1 MNALR
6 ADLVHIA
13 HWIKPGARVLD
24 LGCCDGALIAH
35 LRDTKGCNVLGVD
48 RDDAAVLA
56 CLEKNLNV
64 IQQDL
69 ESGLSLFDDNAFD
82 VVIQTE
88 TLQQM
93 RRVEP
98 ILAEIARVGRE
109 AILSFPNFGY
119 WQHRWQLFK
128 GRMPVS
134 KSLPYQWFDT
144 PNIRCATL
152 NDFADFAAKHGLH
165 VQDRVALHEGRRVD
179 RLPNLRGSLAVFR
192 LQKHSMHNR

>member
-1 MNALR
+1 MNLR
-6 ADLVHIA
+6 SDQQYVARWV
-13 HWIKPGARVLD
+13 KPGSRVLD
-24 LGCCDGALIAH
+24 LGCDDGVLLAY
-35 LRDTKGCNVLGVD
+35 LRDEKQCTVLGID

-56 CLEKNLNV
+56 TLELGIDV

-69 ESGLSLFDDNAFD
+69 ESGLALFEDNAFD
-82 VVIQTE
+82 VVLQLE

-98 ILAEIARVGRE
+98 MLAEIARVGRE

-119 WQHRWQLFK
+119 WQHRWQILR

-134 KSLPYQWFDT
+134 KTLPHQWFDT

-152 NDFADFAAKHGLH
+152 NDFADLAANCGLT
-165 VQDRVALHEGRRVD
+165 VIDRAALHQGAQINFM
-179 RLPNLRGSLAVFR
+179 PNLRGSQAVFR
-192 LQKHSMHNR
+192 FAA

>member
-1 MNALR
+1 MLR
-6 ADLVHIA
+6 ADLA
-13 HWIKPGARVLD
+13 HVAAWIPNGARVLD
-24 LGCCDGALIAH
+24 LGCGTGELLAH
-35 LRDTKGCNVLGVD
+35 LRDTKQCEVLGVELE
-48 RDDAAVLA
+48 DAAVLA
-56 CLEKNLNV
+56 CLQKGLNV

-69 ESGLSLFDDNAFD
+69 ESGLSLFEDNAFD

-134 KSLPYQWFDT
+134 KSLPYQWYDT

-152 NDFADFAAKHGLH
+152 NDFADFAAKHGLE
-165 VQDRVALHEGRRVD
+165 VEDRIALHEGQRVGV
-179 RLPNLRGSLAVFR
+179 LPNLRGSLAVFR
-192 LQKHSMHNR
+192 FTKE

>member
-1 MNALR
+1 MTLR
-6 ADLVHIA
+6 SDLLHVA
-13 HWIKPGARVLD
+13 HWIPQQARVLD
-24 LGCCDGALIAH
+24 LGCGNGDLLAY
-35 LRDTKGCNVLGVD
+35 LRDHKQCDVLGVE
-48 RDDAAVLA
+48 REDAAVLA
-56 CLEKNLNV
+56 CMRKGLNV
-64 IQQDL
+64 VQQDL
-69 ESGLSLFDDNAFD
+69 EAGLSLFDDNAFD

-119 WQHRWQLFK
+119 WQHRWQLIK

-134 KSLPYQWFDT
+134 KTLPFQWFDT

-152 NDFADFAAKHGLH
+152 ADFADFAAKHGLL
-165 VQDRVALHEGRRVD
+165 VQDRVALHEGERVNL
-179 RLPNLRGSLAVFR
+179 LPNLRGSLAVFR
-192 LQKHSMHNR
+192 LSKA

>member
-1 MNALR
+1 VKATNMLR
-6 ADLVHIA
+6 ADLAYVA
-13 HWIKPGARVLD
+13 AWIPNGARVLD
-24 LGCCDGALIAH
+24 LGCGTGELLAH
-35 LRDTKGCNVLGVD
+35 LRDTKHCDVLGVE
-48 RDDAAVLA
+48 REDAAVLA
-56 CLEKNLNV
+56 CLQKNLNV

-134 KSLPYQWFDT
+134 KSLPYQWYDT

-152 NDFADFAAKHGLH
+152 NDFADFAAKHGLE
-165 VQDRVALHEGRRVD
+165 VEDRIALHEGQRVGV
-179 RLPNLRGSLAVFR
+179 LPNLRGSLAVFR
-192 LQKHSMHNR
+192 FKKD

>member
-1 MNALR
+1 
-6 ADLVHIA
+6 
-13 HWIKPGARVLD
+13 
-24 LGCCDGALIAH
+24 LGCGSGELLAH
-35 LRDTKGCNVLGVD
+35 LRDQKSCDVLGVERED
-48 RDDAAVLA
+48 TAVLA
-56 CLEKNLNV
+56 CLQKGLNV

-69 ESGLSLFDDNAFD
+69 EAGLSLFDDNAFD
-82 VVIQTE
+82 IVIQTE

-109 AILSFPNFGY
+109 AILTFPNFGY

-134 KSLPYQWFDT
+134 KSLPYQWYDT

-152 NDFADFAAKHGLH
+152 ADFADFAAKHGLK
-165 VQDRVALHEGRRVD
+165 VEDRVALHEGAQINL
-179 RLPNLRGSLAVFR
+179 LPNLRGSLAVFR
-192 LQKHSMHNR
+192 LRKA

>member
-1 MNALR
+1 MNLR
-6 ADLVHIA
+6 PDQQYVARWV
-13 HWIKPGARVLD
+13 KPGSRVLD
-24 LGCCDGALIAH
+24 LGCDDGVLLAY
-35 LRDTKGCNVLGVD
+35 LRDEKQCTVLGID

-56 CLEKNLNV
+56 TLKLGIDV

-69 ESGLSLFDDNAFD
+69 ESGLALFEDNAFD
-82 VVIQTE
+82 VVLQLE

-98 ILAEIARVGRE
+98 MLAEIARVGRE

-119 WQHRWQLFK
+119 WQHRWQILR

-134 KSLPYQWFDT
+134 KTLPHQWFDT

-152 NDFADFAAKHGLH
+152 NDFADLAANCGLT
-165 VQDRVALHEGRRVD
+165 VIDRAALHQGVQVNFM
-179 RLPNLRGSLAVFR
+179 PNLRGSQAVFR
-192 LQKHSMHNR
+192 FAA

>member
-1 MNALR
+1 MTLR
-6 ADLVHIA
+6 PDQQYVARWV
-13 HWIKPGARVLD
+13 KPGSRVLD
-24 LGCCDGALIAH
+24 LGCSDGVLLAH
-35 LRDTKGCNVLGVD
+35 LRDEKQCTVLGID

-56 CLEKNLNV
+56 TLKLGIDV

-69 ESGLSLFDDNAFD
+69 ESGLALFEDNAFD
-82 VVIQTE
+82 VVLQLE

-98 ILAEIARVGRE
+98 MLGEIARVGRE

-119 WQHRWQLFK
+119 WQHRWQILQ

-134 KSLPYQWFDT
+134 KTLPHQWFDT

-152 NDFADFAAKHGLH
+152 NDFADLAANCGLK
-165 VQDRVALHEGRRVD
+165 VIDRAALHQGQAVSFM
-179 RLPNLRGSLAVFR
+179 PNLRGSQAVFR
-192 LQKHSMHNR
+192 FVA

>member
-1 MNALR
+1 MTNSLR
-6 ADLVHIA
+6 ADLA
-13 HWIKPGARVLD
+13 HVAAWVPKGARVLD
-24 LGCCDGALIAH
+24 LGCGSGELLAY
-35 LRDTKGCNVLGVD
+35 LRDHKQCEVLGVE
-48 RDDAAVLA
+48 REDAAVLA
-56 CLEKNLNV
+56 CLQKNLRV

-69 ESGLSLFDDNAFD
+69 EAGLSLFDDNAFD

-119 WQHRWQLFK
+119 WQHRWQLIQ

-134 KSLPYQWFDT
+134 KTLPFQWFDT

-152 NDFADFAAKHGLH
+152 ADFADFAAKHGLS
-165 VQDRVALHEGRRVD
+165 VQDRVALHEGARINV
-179 RLPNLRGSLAVFR
+179 LPNLRGSLAVFR
-192 LQKHSMHNR
+192 LQKA